1 MKIRNIIFNFS
12 GDTKYFCVRMLR
24 KILPDYPEDVIRRSL
39 QYQYRKT
46 IDLYSVTAC
55 EVELLNRINSQHSRW
70 AYSQQPF
77 TALDEI
83 VRVSDF
89 LPFFE
94 HLRHGSKSKP
104 VLSNITV
111 HTLRQLL
118 PQAQQIVQRSSDNM
132 MNMPSIIQRPSTTS
146 QGTSIQIQPY
156 PSSTTISSTPRAMP
170 PTPSVRQPK
179 AVGNPYAVLL
189 PSRPLPPPPPQMQ
202 QRIPSLL
209 NNAIK
214 SSHTGKNK

>member
-1 MKIRNIIFNFS
+1 
-12 GDTKYFCVRMLR
+12 MLR

-55 EVELLNRINSQHSRW
+55 
-70 AYSQQPF
+70 
-77 TALDEI
+77 
-83 VRVSDF
+83 
-89 LPFFE
+89 FE
-94 HLRHGSKSKP
+94 HLRHGSKSRP
-104 VLSNITV
+104 VLSNVTV

-118 PQAQQIVQRSSDNM
+118 PQTQQIVQRSSDNM
-132 MNMPSIIQRPSTTS
+132 VNMPSIIQRQSTTP
-146 QGTSIQIQPY
+146 QGASIQIQSY
-156 PSSTTISSTPRAMP
+156 PSSTNISSTPRAMP
-170 PTPSVRQPK
+170 PTTSVRQPK
-179 AVGNPYAVLL
+179 SVGNPYAVLL
-189 PSRPLPPPPPQMQ
+189 PSRSLPPPPPQMQ